1 MSSST
6 TAEPAAAA
14 AAAESLRFGITDYTV
29 FTIMLCASAAIG
41 IYFGFFAKAKNTTEE
56 YLRGGKKMK
65 TLPIAISLVAS
76 QLSGLSIMS
85 VPAETY
91 TFGFNYIFVVISM
104 IAVVP
109 ILIYI
114 IVPVFYENNVSN
126 CYEYLE
132 MRFNKFTRKVV
143 TATFVMN
150 SCLMLPVFMFIPS
163 LAFSQVTGWNIH
175 VINALVSSICVF
187 YTMLG
192 GIKAVVWTDVIQGG
206 TMLISVLMVGVLG
219 TMQTGGLSS
228 VMENASA
235 GGRFNFDLRWDPR
248 IRITVWNAFFGGL
261 FMWTGHIGL
270 NQSCVQRIVSLPSF
284 AHAKRSLIISGF
296 GFIMIMGIMSFT
308 GIIMYARYFGCD
320 PMLAGYLQMRFN
332 KRTRQL
338 VTLTFVLNQFLML
351 PVYMFIP
358 ALAFSQVTG
367 VNIHIIN
374 TIVSSICVFYT
385 MLGGIKTVV
394 WTDVVQA
401 GVMLLSVVMVGVLGT
416 LRSGGLSTV
425 LEYGTQGGRLDFN
438 FGLDPRLRTTVWS
451 NISSGL
457 LLWVGKIGL
466 DQSCVQRIV
475 SLPSYAHAKKSLIVA
490 GFGILIITF
499 FNSFAGIIMFA
510 RYFGCDPMLAGLVS
524 KPDKM
529 MPFFIQ
535 DIMGSLVGMPGLFI
549 SCVFSA
555 SLSSLSANLNSLAG
569 VVYFDYIKPH
579 IRHTEARANGCMK
592 LVIIGMGG
600 YCILGGFVVQRF
612 NSILQTVWTITG
624 INTGAVV
631 GIFLLGMFVPR
642 VNGKVAMTSIL
653 FSVLVMLWI
662 IINAQ
667 LNFKEGLVKY
677 EVLPNSLDQC
687 EARGLDTIFNAI
699 NGTTSTTMMTTPANQ
714 APANVTTAFG
724 SNREFSIYDISFYW
738 YKVMGAIL
746 IFVWAVP
753 MSYVWR
759 MEKGEQQQQN
769 PKLYSP
775 FVRSMLHPA
784 VEKEM
789 EELPLKGQEIQNG
802 VA

>member
-1 MSSST
+1 MSSKV
-6 TAEPAAAA
+6 ED
-14 AAAESLRFGITDYTV
+14 LRFGLTDYSV
-29 FTIMLCASAAIG
+29 FILMLSISASIG

-56 YLRGGKKMK
+56 YLRGGKKMQ
-65 TLPIAISLVAS
+65 TLPIAISLVSS
-76 QLSGLSIMS
+76 QLSGVAIMS
-85 VPAETY
+85 IPAESYTY
-91 TFGFNYIFVVISM
+91 GFNFIFAVLAM
-104 IAVVP
+104 IPTVP

-114 IVPVFYENNVSN
+114 IVPVFYDNNVVN
-126 CYEYLE
+126 CYE
-132 MRFNKFTRKVV
+132 
-143 TATFVMN
+143 
-150 SCLMLPVFMFIPS
+150 
-163 LAFSQVTGWNIH
+163 
-175 VINALVSSICVF
+175 
-187 YTMLG
+187 
-192 GIKAVVWTDVIQGG
+192 
-206 TMLISVLMVGVLG
+206 
-219 TMQTGGLSS
+219 
-228 VMENASA
+228 
-235 GGRFNFDLRWDPR
+235 
-248 IRITVWNAFFGGL
+248 
-261 FMWTGHIGL
+261 
-270 NQSCVQRIVSLPSF
+270 
-284 AHAKRSLIISGF
+284 
-296 GFIMIMGIMSFT
+296 
-308 GIIMYARYFGCD
+308 
-320 PMLAGYLQMRFN
+320 YLQMRFN